1 MFKYGQKKNTL
12 NKIWIWNMGHGLY
25 RRLVNDITNETV
37 QISLSGHGDSEWD
50 ILIFFI
56 NINFFINSVKIHNEM
71 MEI

>member
-1 MFKYGQKKNTL
+1 
-12 NKIWIWNMGHGLY
+12 MGHGLY